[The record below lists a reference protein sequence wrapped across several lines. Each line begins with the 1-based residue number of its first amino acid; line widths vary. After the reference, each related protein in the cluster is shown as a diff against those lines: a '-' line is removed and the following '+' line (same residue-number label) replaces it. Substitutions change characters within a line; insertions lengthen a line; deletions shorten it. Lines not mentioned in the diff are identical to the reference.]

1 MLITWKYQSICLSSI
16 CFFDSLDK
24 KKKRTDRN
32 SNAKTALI
40 IFPSY
45 LELEMAVAYWNLVLT
60 GRFKFLDLWNRFLK
74 VRKALDVSSKH
85 HHSQTH
91 RPPPQSFSGFN
102 AIFLMTQTPISVI
115 VAAFRKITS
124 VLFPRTRGTCFW
136 TLATWLQ
143 MTCQTTMRKVSI
155 WGKHILLK
163 SKIIPLGILL
173 CLWIVCF

>member
-1 MLITWKYQSICLSSI
+1 M
-16 CFFDSLDK
+16 
-24 KKKRTDRN
+24 
-32 SNAKTALI
+32 NAKTALI

-74 VRKALDVSSKH
+74 VRKALGVSQSII
-85 HHSQTH
+85 TVRYTGL

-124 VLFPRTRGTCFW
+124 VLFPRIRGTCSW
-136 TLATWLQ
+136 TSATWLQ

-155 WGKHILLK
+155 WGKNILFE
-163 SKIIPLGILL
+163 SKIISGFCSVYGLYAFNCMYPT
-173 CLWIVCF
+173 FKTTF